1 MRELNDAGELIDMFN
16 NADKMKTKLKYLIK
30 KSKVTLYLQ
39 NFVQLMKGEV
49 TCTHNALYVAP
60 RARI

>member
-30 KSKVTLYLQ
+30 KSKVL
-39 NFVQLMKGEV
+39 FVFTEL
-49 TCTHNALYVAP
+49 CTV
-60 RARI
+60 